1 MDFIDYRKKLGLG
14 FTDKEKSKLFFT
26 NVFNSLN
33 IVLAQRWANIGVDEY
48 ITFCQRTGVEINP
61 NNCDTYSSYDRFKE
75 IVTIL
80 NNRARNINEFL
91 SYYMFLVN
99 SLNEERFDDWGREAF
114 INVVENAL
122 TEAHIPFEVLKDKD
136 GYFIFPKGAE
146 ELDDAL
152 VSEPLEWLHE
162 YPKTRAEFVQALKD
176 YSNLTDENAS
186 DVADKFRKALERFF
200 QEFFGKNG
208 TLENLK
214 KEYGTYMKGKGVPA
228 ELSNNLEALLQ
239 AYTNFMNG
247 YAKHHSKTNKNL
259 LEYIMYQSGN
269 IIRFIIT
276 LNREE
281 E

>member
-26 NVFNSLN
+26 NIFNSLN
-33 IVLAQRWANIGVDEY
+33 MVLVQRWANIGVEEY
-48 ITFCQRTGVEINP
+48 ITFCQRTGAEINP
-61 NNCDTYSSYDRFKE
+61 YNCDARSFYDRFKE

-114 INVVENAL
+114 LNFVEKAL
-122 TEAHIPFEVLKDKD
+122 NEAHIPFEVLKDKD

-152 VSEPLEWLHE
+152 VSEPLEWLNE
-162 YPKTRAEFVQALKD
+162 YPKTRTEFVQALKD
-176 YSNLTDENAS
+176 YSELNDDNAS

-200 QEFFGKNG
+200 QEFFGKDKS
-208 TLENLK
+208 LENLK
-214 KEYGTYMKGKGVPA
+214 GEYGTYMKGKGVPA
-228 ELSNNLEALLQ
+228 ELSNNLETLLQ
-239 AYTNFMNG
+239 TYTNFMNG

-259 LEYIMYQSGN
+259 LEYIMYQTGN
-269 IIRFIIT
+269 IIRLMIT
-276 LNREE
+276 LKEE
-281 E
+281 EK